1 MNTKELLKSRR
12 GNLAFMVT
20 LAALMAVS
28 ANAKSIYVSASAN
41 GNGTE
46 SSPYK
51 TIGQAASAA
60 SPGDVIL
67 VAAGTYS
74 EKNIVPA
81 KSGTENA
88 MIIFRPKTEKDV
100 VVIKHPATNSNDNTP
115 IFDLSNR
122 SYIQIEGF
130 SFKDFSFGKACIYIS
145 NGVGNF
151 VVNNKFENLGNK
163 EVGSWDGNQM
173 VGLFNSQK
181 NVVCNNYFNNNFGD
195 GINVNSSKTKENL
208 VCYNTFVG
216 FKGKLRSWGGSYLYS
231 RAIDIQDMSQ
241 GDNVVA
247 FNSSNKGINHVWM
260 DRNGSGNVILRNFGV
275 DGGGLVFNESRCS
288 TNVIQ
293 ENIAVR
299 MGSGFMT
306 AYYSGTGDSY
316 KGRYIN
322 NVSYQSDY
330 GFKMSKTEKD
340 EVRNNIVFNSKN
352 YNIEFTQT
360 AVNAGPYT
368 FSNNLWFTNNKSNS
382 MQYKGSG
389 TSVSNFQNSVGEKN
403 GLSVDP
409 QFSNVNNNDFTL
421 SDKSPAKGRGDNGYD
436 LGAYPVYGPSPTGW
450 NSSYKF
456 SEQFVYFESAISS
469 ADRSGCKKLNLRL
482 NKAASSAVTVNVEP
496 VAGDAKLD
504 LDFAM
509 RKKVTF
515 AAGET
520 TKSAEVCFGGSGKYD
535 ELVAFKLQ
543 DAVNASVGA
552 RSLHTVRLKAGSG
565 KAVEPMKEEVPV
577 DTVVVDSAK
586 VVPKDTVK
594 VADST
599 GTAKDKDSTLVIGAL
614 DSRAHGLKL
623 IAHDGKI
630 AIEGTTE
637 QSVVV
642 IQNLQGQI
650 VRKGRGNEV
659 FDLGDYSG
667 VVLVS
672 VKKPNGKWLRFRSI
686 ANIAH

>member
-1 MNTKELLKSRR
+1 MNTKMLLNSRCR
-12 GNLAFMVT
+12 NFAFVVAI
-20 LAALMAVS
+20 AALSAVS
-28 ANAKSIYVSASAN
+28 ADAKNIYVSALAN
-41 GNGTE
+41 GDGSE

-67 VAAGTYS
+67 VSAGTYS

-88 MIIFRPKTEKDV
+88 MIVFRPKTEKDV
-100 VVIKHPATNSNDNTP
+100 VVIKHPASNSSDNTP

-130 SFKDFSFGKACIYIS
+130 SFKDFTYGKACIYIS

-151 VVNNKFENLGNK
+151 VINNKFENLGNK

-208 VCYNTFVG
+208 VCNNTFIG

-241 GDNVVA
+241 GNNVIA

-288 TNVIQ
+288 TNVVQ

-340 EVRNNIVFNSKN
+340 EVRNNIIFNSKN
-352 YNIEFTQT
+352 YNIGFTQT
-360 AVNAGPYT
+360 AANAGPYT
-368 FSNNLWFTNNKSNS
+368 FSNNLWFTSGKSNS

-389 TSVSNFQNSVGEKN
+389 TSVSNFQNGVGEKN
-403 GLSVDP
+403 GLSLDP
-409 QFSNVNNNDFTL
+409 QFANVNNNDFTL
-421 SDKSPAKGRGDNGYD
+421 SDKSPAKGKGDNGYD

-456 SEQFVYFESAISS
+456 ADQFVYFESAISS
-469 ADRSGCKKLNLRL
+469 ADRNGCQKLNIRL
-482 NKAASSAVTVNVEP
+482 NKATSNPVTVYMEP

-504 LDFAM
+504 VDFAM

-535 ELVAFKLQ
+535 ELVAFRLQ
-543 DAVNASVGA
+543 EATNASVGA
-552 RSLHTVRLKAGSG
+552 RNLHTVRLKAGSG
-565 KAVEPMKEEVPV
+565 KAVEPMIEEPE
-577 DTVVVDSAK
+577 DTTS
-586 VVPKDTVK
+586 
-594 VADST
+594 VADSLKT
-599 GTAKDKDSTLVIGAL
+599 GGSTTVIG
-614 DSRAHGLKL
+614 SIPAHTQDLKL
-623 IAHDGKI
+623 ITNSGKLQ
-630 AIEGTTE
+630 IEGATE
-637 QSVVV
+637 QSDVV
-642 IQNLQGQI
+642 IQNLQGRI
-650 VRKGRGNEV
+650 VRTGRGNEI
-659 FDLGDYSG
+659 FDLGKHSG
-667 VVLVS
+667 VLLVS
-672 VKKPNGKWLRFRSI
+672 VKNPNGKWLHFRTI
-686 ANIAH
+686 INIAR

>member
-1 MNTKELLKSRR
+1 MNTK
-12 GNLAFMVT
+12 NAIFMV
-20 LAALMAVS
+20 ALIVFS
-28 ANAKSIYVSASAN
+28 AISVNAKNIYVLASAN

-51 TIGQAASAA
+51 TIAQAASAA

-67 VAAGTYS
+67 VSAGTYS
-74 EKNIVPA
+74 EKNITPA

-88 MIIFRPKTEKDV
+88 MIVFRPKSESDV
-100 VVIKHPATNSNDNTP
+100 VIIKHPATSSSDNTP
-115 IFDLSNR
+115 IFELSNR

-130 SFKDFSFGKACIYIS
+130 TFKDFTYGKACIYIS

-151 VVNNKFENLGNK
+151 VINNKFENLGNK
-163 EVGSWDGNQM
+163 EVSEWDGNQM
-173 VGLFNSQK
+173 IGLFNSQR

-241 GDNVVA
+241 GNNVIA

-299 MGSGFMT
+299 MGSGYMT

-330 GFKMSKTEKD
+330 GFKMNKTEKD

-360 AVNAGPYT
+360 AANAGPYT
-368 FSNNLWFTNNKSNS
+368 FSNNLWYTNGKSNS

-389 TSVSNFQNSVGEKN
+389 TSVSNFQNGVGEKN
-403 GLSVDP
+403 GFSVDP
-409 QFSNVNNNDFTL
+409 QFTNVNNNDFTL
-421 SDKSPAKGRGDNGYD
+421 SDKSPVKGKGDNGYD

-456 SEQFVYFESAISS
+456 ADTQVYFESSISS
-469 ADRSGCKKLNLRL
+469 ADRNGCIKVGLRL
-482 NKAASSAVTVNVEP
+482 NKSASAPVTVRVEP
-496 VAGDAKLD
+496 IAGDAKKNV
-504 LDFAM
+504 DFAM
-509 RKKVTF
+509 KNMVSF
-515 AAGET
+515 AVGEM
-520 TKSAEVCFGGSGKYD
+520 TKNVEVCFGGTGKYD

-543 DAVNASVGA
+543 DASNAGVGA
-552 RSLHTVRLKAGSG
+552 RSLHVVRLKVGSG
-565 KAVEPMKEEVPV
+565 KAVEPIAEEKIVPE
-577 DTVVVDSAK
+577 DTVATDSSRTGDSTEIM
-586 VVPKDTVK
+586 PKDSVQLDDSSRTSIPAIRSQQIRL
-594 VADST
+594 VAN
-599 GTAKDKDSTLVIGAL
+599 GGK
-614 DSRAHGLKL
+614 LK
-623 IAHDGKI
+623 
-630 AIEGTTE
+630 IEGASE
-637 QSVVV
+637 QSKVFVQDLHGRV
-642 IQNLQGQI
+642 LC
-650 VRKGRGNEV
+650 KGRANEIL
-659 FDLGDYSG
+659 DIAKYSG
-667 VVLVS
+667 VVIVS
-672 VKKPNGKWLRFRSI
+672 IKNPDGKLTNYTLRNRTV
-686 ANIAH
+686 H